1 MRVHMYIILSIM
13 YIYIHMCL
21 CVCVGYATNA
31 CINCWLSQDTS
42 SNFGPRMWKFP
53 QEKRHSA
60 SVSALEETRPT

>member
-1 MRVHMYIILSIM
+1 
-13 YIYIHMCL
+13 MCL
-21 CVCVGYATNA
+21 SVCVWYATNA